1 MTADP
6 STALRDP
13 DYLRSGI
20 LTLCGQK
27 ARVEAIV
34 FLDATI
40 LDLWAVY
47 YGLIV
52 SFVAVCVP
60 DEGIF
65 LLHLLFAI
73 ITAVMDTAENVIA
86 NIFFSFVF
94 FIWHLLECTI
104 NKQTF

>member
-1 MTADP
+1 MTVDP

-13 DYLRSGI
+13 DYLHSGI
-20 LTLCGQK
+20 LTICGQG

>member
-1 MTADP
+1 M
-6 STALRDP
+6 
-13 DYLRSGI
+13 
-20 LTLCGQK
+20 
-27 ARVEAIV
+27 EAIV

-52 SFVAVCVP
+52 SFVAVCVA

-86 NIFFSFVF
+86 NIFSVSFFSFGTSLNV
-94 FIWHLLECTI
+94 H
-104 NKQTF
+104 

>member
-1 MTADP
+1 MADP

-13 DYLRSGI
+13 DYLHSGI
-20 LTLCGQK
+20 LTLCAQR
-27 ARVEAIV
+27 A
-34 FLDATI
+34 
-40 LDLWAVY
+40 WAVY

-94 FIWHLLECTI
+94 FIWYLLECTI

>member
-1 MTADP
+1 MTVDP

-13 DYLRSGI
+13 DYLHSGI
-20 LTLCGQK
+20 LTICGQR

-47 YGLIV
+47 YGLNV

-94 FIWHLLECTI
+94 FIWHFPECTI

>member
-1 MTADP
+1 M
-6 STALRDP
+6 
-13 DYLRSGI
+13 
-20 LTLCGQK
+20 
-27 ARVEAIV
+27 EAVV

-47 YGLIV
+47 YGLNV

-73 ITAVMDTAENVIA
+73 ITAVMDTAENVVA

-94 FIWHLLECTI
+94 FIWRLLECTI

>member
-1 MTADP
+1 MTVDP

-13 DYLRSGI
+13 DYLHSGI
-20 LTLCGQK
+20 LTLCGQR

-40 LDLWAVY
+40 LDLWVVY
-47 YGLIV
+47 YGLNV

-86 NIFFSFVF
+86 NIFSVSFFSFG
-94 FIWHLLECTI
+94 
-104 NKQTF
+104 TFLNVQ

>member
-1 MTADP
+1 MRT
-6 STALRDP
+6 LR
-13 DYLRSGI
+13 LRSGI
-20 LTLCGQK
+20 LTICAQR
-27 ARVEAIV
+27 ARV
-34 FLDATI
+34 
-40 LDLWAVY
+40 VY
-47 YGLIV
+47 YGLNV